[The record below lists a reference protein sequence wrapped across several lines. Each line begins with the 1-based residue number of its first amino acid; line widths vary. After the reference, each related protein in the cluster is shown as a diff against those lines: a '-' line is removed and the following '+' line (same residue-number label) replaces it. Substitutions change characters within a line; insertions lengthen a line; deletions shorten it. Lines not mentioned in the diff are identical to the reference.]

1 MSRELFLTAIAA
13 TSIIPAAVA
22 ALVDWRAR
30 RVPDSLVLAAFVP
43 GVLAAPLTDDS
54 VNRLSAVAVGAGAMA
69 LPLLLLH
76 LVSPKAMGFGDVKLA
91 IPLGA
96 AVGLIAPDLVL
107 PALASAAGLTLVVGC
122 CRGRVA
128 VPFAPGLVAGT
139 AAALALGSFQ
149 GWKFTA

>member
-1 MSRELFLTAIAA
+1 MSTELFLTAIAA
-13 TSIIPAAVA
+13 ISIIPAAVA

-30 RVPDSLVLAAFVP
+30 RVPDSLVLATFVP
-43 GVLAAPLTDDS
+43 VALAVLLADDW
-54 VNRLSAVAVGAGAMA
+54 VARLVAVAVGAGAMA
-69 LPLLLLH
+69 LPLLLVH

-91 IPLGA
+91 ISLGA

-107 PALASAAGLTLVVGC
+107 PALASAAGLTVVVGC
-122 CRGRVA
+122 CRRRVA

-149 GWKFTA
+149 GWTFVA